1 MCLRL
6 LCSAALVAAV
16 ARKGPRRMRPVR
28 DHRVDPHALSAAL
41 IDQDVLLPESFE
53 FRRGVL
59 HKCASRWE
67 APPQAAELFRGSCG
81 ISSSWTA
88 GGEPAYCDQLN
99 STELNACA
107 DVACG
112 PFHTISGRHREWLS
126 VLRSTSRDAALSHW
140 LSKRADPGADV
151 ILMAANAGY
160 LYFLENWIRHAD
172 KQGVD
177 VRNNTL
183 ILTDENTAKV
193 VKGLGFRPVS
203 TKLYRADILFESS
216 QDQQT
221 ASPIFAAA
229 PSHSGTNAM
238 ALAALTDL
246 LQLGVNVL
254 WTDADTVINKDPLPW
269 LSSAQPYAT
278 CADFEIEQ
286 RDGDLRER
294 VSQHWPRV
302 LCFNESASALM
313 NATGAAWRSPDVQMM
328 EYASPFARTSG
339 TSRTAPHL
347 PFTLSD
353 PSSEQRFEVGQRR
366 ARQHRLRLLPKP
378 LPHARLFACHP
389 RLAAGAARLEQ
400 RPALPD
406 ADAARAGIQPEHLV
420 RAAADLALHQRSEP
434 SWAQERAVAAAARH
448 ARCERPGVPAP
459 EVDRWARLVDGFA
472 QGQAADAPQARRL
485 ALRLV

>member
-1 MCLRL
+1 
-6 LCSAALVAAV
+6 
-16 ARKGPRRMRPVR
+16 MRPVR

-254 WTDADTVINKDPLPW
+254 WTDADTVVNKDPLPW

-328 EYASPFARTSG
+328 DDSRWDSAGPGNTGFAYFRSRCRTLDFSRAILASLQVLLAS
-339 TSRTAPHL
+339 S
-347 PFTLSD
+347 SD
-353 PSSEQRFEVGQRR
+353 QRFLMRMLHGPEFSQNISF
-366 ARQHRLRLLPKP
+366 ALLPISRFINGPNLLGHKNAPWQRQPGMLDANDQGFPPPRWIAGHASWTASHKDKP
-378 LPHARLFACHP
+378 PMLRKL
-389 RLAAGAARLEQ
+389 GAW
-400 RPALPD
+400 
-406 ADAARAGIQPEHLV
+406 HMH
-420 RAAADLALHQRSEP
+420 DLGDGD
-434 SWAQERAVAAAARH
+434 W
-448 ARCERPGVPAP
+448 
-459 EVDRWARLVDGFA
+459 DRIIK
-472 QGQAADAPQARRL
+472 
-485 ALRLV
+485 